1 MIERQKNQS
10 GLAGPPTN
18 AMFPTPRLCHNSSM
32 TDESTLLEKQL
43 QALVQRHLDRLV
55 LANTGMLNS
64 NEIEEKYAAL
74 AVVSDFA
81 IDTLCQQPDH
91 WQQLETA
98 GIAPLE
104 YSIEDDS
111 QWPQQLRRWRRL
123 QSTRVIWRD
132 LHELDNVEASLATI
146 SQMADV
152 ALSKSVKVISSL
164 FESRYG
170 QVKNSNGDAQSFVV
184 FGLGKLG
191 GGELNFSSD
200 VDLVYAYPQ
209 QGQSDCARD
218 GARSLDS
225 EAYFTR
231 IGQRLAQLLGDITS
245 DGFSHRV
252 DLRLRPYGNSGRL
265 ALSFAAMEHYFQ
277 TEGRDWERY
286 AWVKARPVAGDIA
299 AGERCLESLR
309 PFVYRRY
316 LDYTALDGLREMK
329 AMIAVE
335 VEKRELA
342 DHLKLG
348 PGGIR
353 EIEFLVQALQLI
365 HGGREP
371 ALRQRSLLKALQLLV
386 QAGHLPKATAEKL
399 EQAYLFLRRVENRVQ
414 MLRDEQTHSLPQDE
428 LMRYRIARGLNYANA
443 NELENALQGHR
454 DFVSEEFSRLL
465 ASKRHKAKT
474 TAYSDY
480 WRGLPEQSTEKQL
493 SDLGFNA
500 SEDLHQALLDFCKHS
515 TVQSFNEKTRS
526 RLDHVLP
533 LILEAAAK
541 SVAPEAAMTRSLS
554 LLHAIAKRT
563 SYLALLEEKP
573 AALQRLVDVVAR
585 SAWLSERLVAHPLLL
600 DELLDHRVAQAF
612 PNLIQLQVLA
622 KQALAAGDTELALT
636 ALNEMR
642 QSLSFRIAQATLFQ
656 QQNASESA
664 EQLAQ
669 LAEVILQAVLELAKA
684 EIESSHGVIEGAG
697 IAVVGYGSVGAKEL
711 GFASDLD
718 LVFLH
723 NADASAVSNGVRA
736 LDAPRYFARLAQ
748 KIISLMQTI
757 TPAGRLYEVDM
768 RLRPDGAKGLL
779 VSSVDSFEM
788 YQKTRAWTWE
798 HQALVRSRSLAGDT
812 GVRIRFEEIRI
823 QALLAHRDLGQ
834 INVDVSAM
842 RQRMRNELDRSMGI
856 GFDLK
861 QGLGG
866 LVDMEFFLQARVL
879 ALANTHDTVLGV
891 QRSPEI
897 LRVLET
903 IGDISNVD
911 VMFLYSHYENLIA
924 HSMICSLDQRPRI
937 INMSDELQMQ
947 CEHALNIYAN
957 KGLNF
962 KT

>member
-1 MIERQKNQS
+1 
-10 GLAGPPTN
+10 
-18 AMFPTPRLCHNSSM
+18 M
-32 TDESTLLEKQL
+32 TDFESTL

-55 LANTGMLNS
+55 AASHGKLDKS
-64 NEIEEKYAAL
+64 EIERKYASL

-81 IDTLCQQPDH
+81 IDTLCQQPEH
-91 WQQLETA
+91 WDELEA
-98 GIAPLE
+98 SEIPPLE
-104 YSIEDDS
+104 LSSDDDS
-111 QWPQQLRRWRRL
+111 QWPQQIRRWRRL

-132 LHELDNVEASLATI
+132 LHEFDNVEASLGTI
-146 SQMADV
+146 SQVADI
-152 ALSKSVKVISSL
+152 ALGESVRAISAL
-164 FESRYG
+164 FVSRYG
-170 QVKNSNGDAQSFVV
+170 EVKNANGEAQSFVV

-209 QGQSDCARD
+209 QGESD

-231 IGQRLAQLLGDITS
+231 LGQRLAQLLGDISS

-286 AWVKARPVAGDIA
+286 AWVKARPVAGDIS

-329 AMIAVE
+329 AMIAAE

-371 ALRQRSLLKALQLLV
+371 GLRQRSLLKAMQTLV
-386 QAGHLPKATAEKL
+386 QAGHLPETTAEKL
-399 EQAYLFLRRVENRVQ
+399 KEAYLFLRRVENRVQ
-414 MLRDEQTHSLPQDE
+414 MLRDEQTHSLPQDAFTC
-428 LMRYRIARGLNYANA
+428 YRIARGLNFSSAD
-443 NELENALQGHR
+443 ELENALQVHR
-454 DFVSEEFSRLL
+454 DVVSEEFSRLL
-465 ASKRHKAKT
+465 ASKRHKAKVS
-474 TAYSDY
+474 AYIDY
-480 WRGLPEQSTEKQL
+480 WRGLPDQSNSQQL
-493 SDLGFNA
+493 SDLGFNN
-500 SEDLHQALLDFCKHS
+500 SDDLHQALQDFCKHS

-541 SVAPEAAMTRSLS
+541 SVAPEAAMTRSLG

-573 AALQRLVDVVAR
+573 VALQRLVDVVAR
-585 SAWLSERLVAHPLLL
+585 SAWLSERLVEHPLLL
-600 DELLDHRVAQAF
+600 DELLDHRVAQAY
-612 PNLIQLQVLA
+612 PGKQQLQTLA
-622 KQALAAGDTELALT
+622 KQALAVGDTEQALT
-636 ALNEMR
+636 GLNEMR

-656 QQNASESA
+656 QQAASESA
-664 EQLAQ
+664 EQLAE
-669 LAEVILQAVLELAKA
+669 LAEVILQSVLELAKA
-684 EIESSHGVIEGAG
+684 EIRGPHGVVEDAG
-697 IAVVGYGSVGAKEL
+697 FAIIGYGSVGAKEL

-723 NADASAVSNGVRA
+723 NATPSMMSNGNRP
-736 LDAPRYFARLAQ
+736 LDALRYFARLAQ

-779 VSSVDSFEM
+779 VSSLDSFGE
-788 YQKTRAWTWE
+788 YQRERAWTWE
-798 HQALVRSRSLAGDT
+798 HQALVRSRSLAGDEE
-812 GVRIRFEEIRI
+812 VCARFEEIRM
-823 QALLAHRDLGQ
+823 QALQAHRDLAQ
-834 INVDVSAM
+834 INVDIVAM
-842 RQRMRNELDRSMGI
+842 RQRMRNELDRSSGI
-856 GFDLK
+856 RFDLK

-866 LVDMEFFLQARVL
+866 LVDMEFFLQSRVL
-879 ALANTHDTVLGV
+879 AMANTDAEVLNA
-891 QRSPEI
+891 QRSPDI
-897 LRVLET
+897 LAVLES
-903 IGDISNVD
+903 IGDVCNTDSQ
-911 VMFLYSHYENLIA
+911 MLRSHYENLIS
-924 HSMICSLDQRPRI
+924 HSMVCSLDQRPRI
-937 INMSDELQMQ
+937 IDMPDELKIQ
-947 CEHALNIYAN
+947 CEQTLNIYTA
-957 KGLNF
+957 KGLDF
-962 KT
+962 RS

>member
-1 MIERQKNQS
+1 
-10 GLAGPPTN
+10 
-18 AMFPTPRLCHNSSM
+18 M
-32 TDESTLLEKQL
+32 TDESTLLEKEL
-43 QALVQRHLDRLV
+43 QALVQRNLDRLV
-55 LANTGMLNS
+55 QANTGMLSS
-64 NEIEEKYAAL
+64 NEIAEKYAAL
-74 AVVSDFA
+74 AMVSDFA
-81 IDTLCQQPDH
+81 IDTLCQQPEH

-98 GIAPLE
+98 DIPSLE
-104 YSIEDDS
+104 YSIDDDG

-132 LHELDNVEASLATI
+132 IYELDNVEASLANI

-152 ALSKSVKVISSL
+152 ALSESVRVISKL

-209 QGQSDCARD
+209 QGESD

-286 AWVKARPVAGDIA
+286 AWVKARPVAGDII

-329 AMIAVE
+329 AMIAAE
-335 VEKRELA
+335 VEKRELS

-348 PGGIR
+348 QGGIR

-371 ALRQRSLLKALQLLV
+371 GLRQRSLLKAMQTLV
-386 QAGHLPKATAEKL
+386 QAGHLPEATAEKL
-399 EQAYLFLRRVENRVQ
+399 KQAYLFLRRVENRVQ
-414 MLRDEQTHSLPQDE
+414 MLRDEQTHSLPQDS
-428 LMRYRIARGLNYANA
+428 LMRYRIARGLNYADA
-443 NELENALQGHR
+443 RELENTLQAYR

-474 TAYSDY
+474 TAYNDY
-480 WRGLPEQSTEKQL
+480 WRGLPDQSTEKQL

-515 TVQSFNEKTRS
+515 SVQSFNEKARS

-585 SAWLSERLVAHPLLL
+585 SAWLSERLVEHPLLL

-612 PNLIQLQVLA
+612 PNKAQLRA
-622 KQALAAGDTELALT
+622 TANQALATGDTELALT
-636 ALNEMR
+636 TLNEMR

-656 QQNASESA
+656 QQAASKST
-664 EQLAQ
+664 EQLAE
-669 LAEVILQAVLELAKA
+669 LAEVILQAVLELANA
-684 EIESSHGVIEGAG
+684 EIQISHGVIEGAG
-697 IAVVGYGSVGAKEL
+697 FAIVGYGSVGAKEL

-723 NADASAVSNGVRA
+723 NADASAVSNGGRA
-736 LDAPRYFARLAQ
+736 LDAHRYFARLAQ
-748 KIISLMQTI
+748 KIISMMQTI

-779 VSSVDSFEM
+779 VSSLNSFGE
-788 YQKTRAWTWE
+788 YQKGRAWTWE
-798 HQALVRSRSLAGDT
+798 HQALVRCRSLAGDT
-812 GVRIRFEEIRI
+812 EVRAQFEEIRT
-823 QALLAHRDLGQ
+823 QALQAHRDLAK
-834 INVDVSAM
+834 INADVSSM

-856 GFDLK
+856 RFDLK
-861 QGLGG
+861 QGIGG

-879 ALANTHDTVLGV
+879 ALANTHQSVLAL

-911 VMFLYSHYENLIA
+911 AEVLHLHYENLIA

-937 INMSDELQMQ
+937 INMSDELQVQ
-947 CEHALNIYAN
+947 CEHALNIYADKN
-957 KGLNF
+957 LDF
-962 KT
+962 KS

>member
-1 MIERQKNQS
+1 
-10 GLAGPPTN
+10 
-18 AMFPTPRLCHNSSM
+18 M
-32 TDESTLLEKQL
+32 TDFESTALESQL
-43 QALVQRHLDRLV
+43 QALVQRHLDRL
-55 LANTGMLNS
+55 LQANTDALS
-64 NEIEEKYAAL
+64 RNEIEEKYASL

-81 IDTLCQQPDH
+81 IDTLCQQPEN

-98 GIAPLE
+98 EIPPLA
-104 YSIEDDS
+104 YSIDDDS

-132 LHELDNVEASLATI
+132 LYEHDNVETSLGTI
-146 SQMADV
+146 SEIADM
-152 ALSKSVKVISSL
+152 ALSESVRVISAL

-170 QVKNSNGDAQSFVV
+170 LIKNPDGERQSFVV

-209 QGQSDCARD
+209 QGESD

-231 IGQRLAQLLGDITS
+231 LGQRLAQLLGDITS

-286 AWVKARPVAGDIA
+286 AWVKARPVAGDIT

-329 AMIAVE
+329 AMIAAE

-371 ALRQRSLLKALQLLV
+371 VLRQRSLLKAMQMLV
-386 QAGHLPKATAEKL
+386 QAGHLPEATAEKL
-399 EQAYLFLRRVENRVQ
+399 KAAYLFLRRVENRVQ
-414 MLRDEQTHSLPQDE
+414 MLRDEQTHSLPQDA

-443 NELENALQGHR
+443 TELENALQVHR

-474 TAYSDY
+474 TAYGDY
-480 WRGLPEQSTEKQL
+480 WRGLPEQSTQQQL

-515 TVQSFNEKTRS
+515 TVQSFNEKARS

-573 AALQRLVDVVAR
+573 VALQRLVDVVAR
-585 SAWLSERLVAHPLLL
+585 SAWLSERLVEHPLLL

-612 PNLIQLQVLA
+612 PNHAQLQAMA
-622 KQALAAGDTELALT
+622 KQALAIGDTELALT

-656 QQNASESA
+656 QQAASKSA
-664 EQLAQ
+664 EQLAV
-669 LAEVILQAVLELAKA
+669 LAEVILQAVLALARA
-684 EIESSHGVIEGAG
+684 EIQAPHGVIEGAG
-697 IAVVGYGSVGAKEL
+697 FAIVGYGSVGAKEL

-718 LVFLH
+718 VVFLH
-723 NADASAVSNGVRA
+723 NAAASAVSNGNRA
-736 LDAPRYFARLAQ
+736 LDAQRYFARLAQ

-779 VSSVDSFEM
+779 VSSLESFEQ

-798 HQALVRSRSLAGDT
+798 HQALVRSRSLAGDME
-812 GVRIRFEEIRI
+812 VRVRFEEIRT
-823 QALLAHRDLGQ
+823 QALQAHRDLAK
-834 INVDVSAM
+834 INTDVSSM

-856 GFDLK
+856 RFDLK
-861 QGLGG
+861 QGIGG

-879 ALANTHDTVLGV
+879 ALANSNKAVLAV

-897 LRVLET
+897 LRVLES
-903 IGDISNVD
+903 IGDISSSD
-911 VMFLYSHYENLIA
+911 AKILHSHYENLIA
-924 HSMICSLDQRPRI
+924 HSMVCSLDQRPRVT
-937 INMSDELQMQ
+937 NMTDELQAQ
-947 CEHALNIYAN
+947 CEQVSNVYARM
-957 KGLNF
+957 GLDFN
-962 KT
+962 T

>member
-1 MIERQKNQS
+1 MNDFET
-10 GLAGPPTN
+10 A
-18 AMFPTPRLCHNSSM
+18 
-32 TDESTLLEKQL
+32 L

-55 LANTGMLNS
+55 AAGSGTS
-64 NEIEEKYAAL
+64 SKTDIEKKYASL

-81 IDTLCQQPDH
+81 IDTLCQQPEH
-91 WQQLETA
+91 WKQLD
-98 GIAPLE
+98 APEIPALE
-104 YSIEDDS
+104 LSSDDDS
-111 QWPQQLRRWRRL
+111 QWPQQLRRWRRM
-123 QSTRVIWRD
+123 QSSRVIWRD
-132 LHELDNVEASLATI
+132 LHEVDNVEDSLFTI
-146 SQMADV
+146 SEMADI
-152 ALSKSVKVISSL
+152 ALSESVRAISAL
-164 FESRYG
+164 FVTRYG
-170 QVKNSNGDAQSFVV
+170 QVKNNQGEAQSFVV

-209 QGQSDCARD
+209 QGESDGD
-218 GARSLDS
+218 RSLDS
-225 EAYFTR
+225 DTYFMR
-231 IGQRLAQLLGDITS
+231 LGQRLAQLLGDISS

-265 ALSFAAMEHYFQ
+265 ALSFSAMEHYFQ

-286 AWVKARPVAGDIA
+286 AWVKARPVAGDIE
-299 AGERCLESLR
+299 AGERCLELLR

-329 AMIAVE
+329 AMIAAE

-371 ALRQRSLLKALQLLV
+371 ALRQRSLLKAMQALV
-386 QAGHLPKATAEKL
+386 LAGHLPEATAGKL
-399 EQAYLFLRRVENRVQ
+399 KDAYLFLRRVENRVQ
-414 MLRDEQTHSLPQDE
+414 MLRDEQTHSLPQDAFT
-428 LMRYRIARGLNYANA
+428 RYRIARGLNYANVD
-443 NELENALQGHR
+443 ELEADLQAHR

-474 TAYSDY
+474 SAYSDY
-480 WRGLPEQSTEKQL
+480 WRGLPGQSTASQL
-493 SDLGFNA
+493 SDLGFNN

-515 TVQSFNEKTRS
+515 TVQSFNEKTRA

-541 SVAPEAAMTRSLS
+541 SVAPEAAMTRSLG

-573 AALQRLVDVVAR
+573 VALQRLVDVVAR
-585 SAWLSERLVAHPLLL
+585 SAWLSERLVEHPLLL

-612 PNLIQLQVLA
+612 PDHRQLQTLA
-622 KQALAAGDTELALT
+622 KHALSIDDTEQALL

-656 QQNASESA
+656 QQAASESA
-664 EQLAQ
+664 EQLAE
-669 LAEVILQAVLELAKA
+669 LAQVILQSVLELAKS
-684 EIESSHGVIEGAG
+684 EIQFAHGVIEGAG
-697 IAVVGYGSVGAKEL
+697 FAIIGYGSVGAKEL

-723 NADASAVSNGVRA
+723 NAPTSAVSNGNRP
-736 LDAPRYFARLAQ
+736 LDAQRYFARLAQ

-779 VSSVDSFEM
+779 VSSLDSFGE
-788 YQKTRAWTWE
+788 YQRERAWTWE
-798 HQALVRSRSLAGDT
+798 HQALVRSRSLAGDQQVCDDFEKIR
-812 GVRIRFEEIRI
+812 VRSL
-823 QALLAHRDLGQ
+823 QAHRDLVQ
-834 INVDVSAM
+834 INADVVAM
-842 RQRMRNELDRSMGI
+842 RQRMRNELDRSTGI
-856 GFDLK
+856 RFDLK

-879 ALANTHDTVLGV
+879 AMANTRGDVLNA

-897 LRVLET
+897 LKVLES
-903 IGDISNVD
+903 IGDIEKTD
-911 VMFLYSHYENLIA
+911 GELLRSHYETLIA

-937 INMSDELQMQ
+937 IDMPEDLQAH
-947 CEHALNIYAN
+947 CAETLSIYAA
-957 KGLNF
+957 KGLDF
-962 KT
+962 KS

>member
-1 MIERQKNQS
+1 
-10 GLAGPPTN
+10 
-18 AMFPTPRLCHNSSM
+18 M
-32 TDESTLLEKQL
+32 TDESPLLENEL
-43 QALVQRHLDRLV
+43 QALVQRHMQRL
-55 LANTGMLNS
+55 LQANTGTLS
-64 NEIEEKYAAL
+64 RQEIEKKYSTLAL
-74 AVVSDFA
+74 VSDFA
-81 IDTLCQQPDH
+81 IDTLCQQPDKWH
-91 WQQLETA
+91 ELEQSD
-98 GIAPLE
+98 IPPLNF
-104 YSIEDDS
+104 SVEDDN

-123 QSTRVIWRD
+123 QSTRVVWRD
-132 LHELDNVEASLATI
+132 LHEHDNVEASLGTI
-146 SQMADV
+146 SDIADL
-152 ALSKSVKVISSL
+152 ALSESVRAISAL
-164 FESRYG
+164 FTTRYG
-170 QVKNSNGDAQSFVV
+170 AVRNAGGESQSFVV

-209 QGQSDCARD
+209 QGESD

-231 IGQRLAQLLGDITS
+231 LGQRLAQLLGDITG

-265 ALSFAAMEHYFQ
+265 VLSFSAMEHYFQ

-286 AWVKARPVAGDIA
+286 AWVKARPVAGDIE

-329 AMIAVE
+329 AMIAAE

-371 ALRQRSLLKALQLLV
+371 ALRQRSLLRAMQKLV
-386 QAGHLPKATAEKL
+386 QAGHLAEATANKL
-399 EQAYLFLRRVENRVQ
+399 KEAYLFLRRVENRVQ
-414 MLRDEQTHSLPQDE
+414 MLRDEQTHSLPQDA

-443 NELENALQGHR
+443 AELENALQMHR
-454 DFVSEEFSRLL
+454 DFVSEEFSNLL
-465 ASKRHKAKT
+465 ASKRHKAKVS
-474 TAYSDY
+474 AYGDY
-480 WRGLPEQSTEKQL
+480 WRGLPDQSNARQL
-493 SDLGFNA
+493 SDLGFNN

-515 TVQSFNEKTRS
+515 TVQSFNEKVRA

-585 SAWLSERLVAHPLLL
+585 SAWLSERLVEHPLLL

-612 PNLIQLQVLA
+612 PDHRQLKLTA
-622 KQALAAGDTELALT
+622 SQALAIGDTEQALQ

-656 QQNASESA
+656 QQAASESA
-664 EQLAQ
+664 EQLAL

-684 EIESSHGVIEGAG
+684 EIQSAHGAIKDAG
-697 IAVVGYGSVGAKEL
+697 LAIIGYGSVGAKEL

-723 NADASAVSNGVRA
+723 NASASAVSDGARS
-736 LDAPRYFARLAQ
+736 LDASRYFARLAQ

-779 VSSVDSFEM
+779 VSSLDSFEE
-788 YQKTRAWTWE
+788 YQRERAWTWE
-798 HQALVRSRSLAGDT
+798 HQALVRSRSLAGDDA
-812 GVRIRFEEIRI
+812 VRARFEQVRT
-823 QALLAHRDLGQ
+823 QALQAHRDLIL
-834 INVDVSAM
+834 INTDVSAM
-842 RQRMRNELDRSMGI
+842 RLRMRNELDRSTSI
-856 GFDLK
+856 RFDLK

-866 LVDMEFFLQARVL
+866 LVDMEFFLQARVM
-879 ALANTHDTVLGV
+879 ALANTNQAVLKV

-897 LRVLET
+897 LAVLKSIRDINET
-903 IGDISNVD
+903 D
-911 VMFLYSHYENLIA
+911 VNELHAHYENLIA

-937 INMSDELQMQ
+937 AELSDQFKEK
-947 CEHALNIYAN
+947 CERVLKIYAE
-957 KGLNF
+957 KGLDFNA
-962 KT
+962 

>member
-1 MIERQKNQS
+1 M
-10 GLAGPPTN
+10 TN
-18 AMFPTPRLCHNSSM
+18 I
-32 TDESTLLEKQL
+32 ESTELEAQL

-55 LANTGMLNS
+55 QANTGTLGK
-64 NEIEEKYAAL
+64 NEIEKKFATL
-74 AVVSDFA
+74 AIVSDFA
-81 IDTLCQQPDH
+81 IDTLCQQPEH
-91 WQQLETA
+91 WCELEQSTIPSLEFA
-98 GIAPLE
+98 GD
-104 YSIEDDS
+104 DDS

-132 LHELDNVEASLATI
+132 LHEFDDVETSLGTI
-146 SQMADV
+146 SEVADI
-152 ALSKSVKVISSL
+152 ALGESVRAISAL
-164 FESRYG
+164 FVTRYG
-170 QVKNSNGDAQSFVV
+170 EVKNTSGEAQAFVV

-209 QGQSDCARD
+209 QGESD

-231 IGQRLAQLLGDITS
+231 LGQRLAQLMGDITS

-265 ALSFAAMEHYFQ
+265 ALSFSAMEHYFQ

-286 AWVKARPVAGDIA
+286 AWVKARPVAGDIE

-329 AMIAVE
+329 AMIAAE

-371 ALRQRSLLKALQLLV
+371 GLRQRSLLKAMQTLV
-386 QAGHLPKATAEKL
+386 QAGHLAESTAGKL
-399 EQAYLFLRRVENRVQ
+399 KDAYLFLRRVENRVQ
-414 MLRDEQTHSLPQDE
+414 MLRDEQTHSLPQDAFT
-428 LMRYRIARGLNYANA
+428 RYRIARGLNYANA
-443 NELENALQGHR
+443 AELENALQGHR
-454 DFVSEEFSRLL
+454 DFVSEEFSNLL
-465 ASKRHKAKT
+465 ASKRHKAKVS
-474 TAYSDY
+474 AYIDY
-480 WRGLPEQSTEKQL
+480 WRGLPDQSSATQL
-493 SDLGFNA
+493 SGLGFNN

-515 TVQSFNEKTRS
+515 TVQTFNEKARA

-585 SAWLSERLVAHPLLL
+585 SAWLSERLVEHPLLL

-612 PNLIQLQVLA
+612 PDHVQLQALA
-622 KQALAAGDTELALT
+622 KQALSVGDTEQALHG
-636 ALNEMR
+636 LNEMR

-656 QQNASESA
+656 QQAASESA
-664 EQLAQ
+664 GQLAM

-684 EIESSHGVIEGAG
+684 EIRMPHGVIEGAG
-697 IAVVGYGSVGAKEL
+697 FAIIGYGSVGAKEL

-723 NADASAVSNGVRA
+723 NASANAASNGSRTLDAS
-736 LDAPRYFARLAQ
+736 RYFARLAQ

-779 VSSVDSFEM
+779 VSSLDSFEE
-788 YQKTRAWTWE
+788 YQRERAWTWE
-798 HQALVRSRSLAGDT
+798 HQALVRSRSLAGDRQ
-812 GVRIRFEEIRI
+812 VCARFGEIRAN
-823 QALLAHRDLGQ
+823 ALQAHRDPVQLNQ
-834 INVDVSAM
+834 DVSAM
-842 RQRMRNELDRSMGI
+842 RLRMRNELDRSAGI
-856 GFDLK
+856 RFDLK

-866 LVDMEFFLQARVL
+866 LVDMEFFLQSRVM
-879 ALANTHDTVLGV
+879 ALANANHEMLGV
-891 QRSPEI
+891 QGSPEI
-897 LRVLET
+897 LGVLAA
-903 IGDISNVD
+903 IGDVGKADAEI
-911 VMFLYSHYENLIA
+911 LHSHYENLIS
-924 HSMICSLDQRPRI
+924 HSMVCSLDQRPRI
-937 INMSDELQMQ
+937 VNMSDELQEQ
-947 CEHALNIYAN
+947 CHLALEIYAG
-957 KGLNF
+957 KGLGF
-962 KT
+962 KS

>member
-1 MIERQKNQS
+1 MI
-10 GLAGPPTN
+10 
-18 AMFPTPRLCHNSSM
+18 
-32 TDESTLLEKQL
+32 DESTLLETEL

-55 LANTGMLNS
+55 QANTSALS
-64 NEIEEKYAAL
+64 KYEIEEKYASL
-74 AVVSDFA
+74 AIVSDFA
-81 IDTLCQQPDH
+81 IDTMCQQPGYWH
-91 WQQLETA
+91 QLEA
-98 GIAPLE
+98 SEIPALE
-104 YSIEDDS
+104 YSIDDDS

-123 QSTRVIWRD
+123 QSARVVWRD
-132 LHELDNVEASLATI
+132 IHELDNVEASLAGI
-146 SQMADV
+146 SQMADI
-152 ALSKSVKVISSL
+152 ALSESVRVISAL
-164 FESRYG
+164 FQSRYG
-170 QVKNSNGDAQSFVV
+170 LVKNSSGDTQSFVV

-209 QGQSDCARD
+209 QGESE

-231 IGQRLAQLLGDITS
+231 LGQRLAQLLGDITS

-299 AGERCLESLR
+299 VGERCLESLR

-329 AMIAVE
+329 ALIAVE

-371 ALRQRSLLKALQLLV
+371 SLRQRSLLKAMQMLV
-386 QAGHLPKATAEKL
+386 KAGHLPEVTAEKL
-399 EQAYLFLRRVENRVQ
+399 KEAYLFLRRVENRVQ
-414 MLRDEQTHSLPQDE
+414 MLRDEQTHSLPQDA
-428 LMRYRIARGLNYANA
+428 LTRYRIARGLNFANVS
-443 NELENALQGHR
+443 ELENALQTHR

-465 ASKRHKAKT
+465 ASRRHKAKT
-474 TAYSDY
+474 SAYNDY
-480 WRGLPEQSTEKQL
+480 WRGLPDQSTPQQL
-493 SDLGFNA
+493 SDLGFNS

-515 TVQSFNEKTRS
+515 TVQIFNEKARS

-533 LILEAAAK
+533 LILEAASK

-573 AALQRLVDVVAR
+573 AALQRLIDVVAR
-585 SAWLSERLVAHPLLL
+585 SAWLSERLVEHPLLL

-612 PNLIQLQVLA
+612 PRQAQL
-622 KQALAAGDTELALT
+622 QALAGQALISGDTELALN

-656 QQNASESA
+656 QQVASESA
-664 EQLAQ
+664 EQLAA

-684 EIESSHGVIEGAG
+684 EIQAAHGAIDGAG
-697 IAVVGYGSVGAKEL
+697 FAVVGYGSVGAKEL

-723 NADASAVSNGVRA
+723 NAAASAISNGSRA
-736 LDAPRYFARLAQ
+736 LDAVRYFGRLAQ

-779 VSSVDSFEM
+779 VSSLDSFDE

-798 HQALVRSRSLAGDT
+798 HQALVRSRSLAGDAD
-812 GVRIRFEEIRI
+812 VRARFEEIRV
-823 QALLAHRDLGQ
+823 QALQAHRDVAK
-834 INVDVSAM
+834 INTDVSAM
-842 RQRMRNELDRSMGI
+842 RHRMRSELDRSVGI
-856 GFDLK
+856 RFDLK

-879 ALANTHDTVLGV
+879 TLANADAEVLAA

-903 IGDISNVD
+903 IGDITKAD
-911 VMFLYSHYENLIA
+911 AEILQSHYENLIA
-924 HSMICSLDQRPRI
+924 HSMVCSLDQRPRI
-937 INMSDELQMQ
+937 TNMSDLLQAQ
-947 CEHALNIYAN
+947 CEQALSIYVS
-957 KGLNF
+957 KGLLF
-962 KT
+962 KA

>member
-1 MIERQKNQS
+1 
-10 GLAGPPTN
+10 
-18 AMFPTPRLCHNSSM
+18 M
-32 TDESTLLEKQL
+32 TDFESQL
-43 QALVQRHLDRLV
+43 QALVQRHLDRL
-55 LANTGMLNS
+55 AEAGTGIADKA
-64 NEIEEKYAAL
+64 EIEKKYFPLAL
-74 AVVSDFA
+74 ASDFA
-81 IDTLCQQPDH
+81 IDTLCQQPAEWHVLD
-91 WQQLETA
+91 QSS
-98 GIAPLE
+98 IAPLQFSVGDE
-104 YSIEDDS
+104 SA
-111 QWPQQLRRWRRL
+111 WPGELRRWRRM
-123 QSTRVIWRD
+123 QSARIIWRD
-132 LHELDNVEASLATI
+132 LHEHDDVEASLGAI
-146 SQMADV
+146 SEMADI
-152 ALSKSVKVISSL
+152 ALGESVRVLSEL
-164 FESRYG
+164 FSARYG
-170 QVKNSNGDAQSFVV
+170 QVKNASGEVQSFVV

-209 QGQSDCARD
+209 QGESD
-218 GARSLDS
+218 GARSLDG

-231 IGQRLAQLLGDITS
+231 MGQRLAQLLGDITS

-329 AMIAVE
+329 AMIAAE

-371 ALRQRSLLKALQLLV
+371 VLRQRSLLKAMQALV
-386 QAGHLPKATAEKL
+386 EAGHLPEATAIKL
-399 EQAYLFLRRVENRVQ
+399 KDAYLFLRRVENRVQ
-414 MLRDEQTHSLPQDE
+414 MLRDEQTHSLPQDAFT
-428 LMRYRIARGLNYANA
+428 RYRIARGLNYASA
-443 NELENALQGHR
+443 AELEAALQRHR
-454 DFVSEEFSRLL
+454 DIVSEEFSRLL
-465 ASKRHKAKT
+465 ASKRHKAKVS
-474 TAYSDY
+474 AYIDY
-480 WRGLPEQSTEKQL
+480 WRGLPDTSNARQL
-493 SDLGFNA
+493 SELGFNN
-500 SEDLHQALLDFCKHS
+500 SEDLHLALQDFCRHS

-541 SVAPEAAMTRSLS
+541 SVAPESAMTRSLS

-585 SAWLSERLVAHPLLL
+585 SAWLSERLVEHPLLL
-600 DELLDHRVAQAF
+600 DELLDHRVAQSF
-612 PNLIQLQVLA
+612 PDRQQLQALV
-622 KQALAAGDTELALT
+622 KQALASGDTEQALHG
-636 ALNEMR
+636 LNEMR

-656 QQNASESA
+656 QQAASESA
-664 EQLAQ
+664 EQLAV
-669 LAEVILQAVLELAKA
+669 LAELILQAVLALAQT
-684 EIESSHGVIEGAG
+684 EICQAHGLIDNAG
-697 IAVVGYGSVGAKEL
+697 FAIIGYGSVGAKEL

-723 NADASAVSNGVRA
+723 NASVSATSNGSRP

-779 VSSVDSFEM
+779 VSSLDSFEE
-788 YQKTRAWTWE
+788 YQRERAWTWE
-798 HQALVRSRSLAGDT
+798 HQALVRSRSLAGDID
-812 GVRIRFEEIRI
+812 VCSRFESIRA
-823 QALLAHRDLGQ
+823 QALQAHRDLAQ
-834 INVDVSAM
+834 INSDVGAM
-842 RQRMRNELDRSMGI
+842 RQRMRNELDRSTGI
-856 GFDLK
+856 RFDLK
-861 QGLGG
+861 QGFGG

-879 ALANTHDTVLGV
+879 ALANTDSSMLDA

-897 LRVLET
+897 LRVLEAV
-903 IGDISNVD
+903 GDIGKTEAEI
-911 VMFLYSHYENLIA
+911 LHSHYENLIA
-924 HSMICSLDQRPRI
+924 DSMICSLDQRPRI
-937 INMSDELQMQ
+937 VNMSDELQAQ
-947 CEHALNIYAN
+947 CHRTLAIYAG
-957 KGLNF
+957 KGLDF
-962 KT
+962 KS

>member
-1 MIERQKNQS
+1 M
-10 GLAGPPTN
+10 
-18 AMFPTPRLCHNSSM
+18 
-32 TDESTLLEKQL
+32 

-55 LANTGMLNS
+55 EANPGVQKSDVEKKYSRLAM
-64 NEIEEKYAAL
+64 
-74 AVVSDFA
+74 VSDFA
-81 IDTLCQQPDH
+81 VDVLCQQPAQWDA
-91 WQQLETA
+91 LEA
-98 GIAPLE
+98 SDISPLAL
-104 YSIEDDS
+104 SPDDDS
-111 QWPQQLRRWRRL
+111 QWPPQIRRWRRL
-123 QSTRVIWRD
+123 QSARVIWRD
-132 LHELDNVEASLATI
+132 IHEVDNVEDSLFTI
-146 SQMADV
+146 SEMANV
-152 ALSKSVKVISSL
+152 ALDASVQAISTQ
-164 FESRYG
+164 FVSRYG
-170 QVKNSNGDAQSFVV
+170 EVKNALGETQSFVV

-209 QGQSDCARD
+209 QGESD
-218 GARSLDS
+218 GSRSLDS

-231 IGQRLAQLLGDITS
+231 LGQRLAQLLGDITS
-245 DGFSHRV
+245 DGFSYRV

-299 AGERCLESLR
+299 AGEHCLESLR

-329 AMIAVE
+329 AMIAAE

-371 ALRQRSLLKALQLLV
+371 GLRQRSLLKAMQAMVL
-386 QAGHLPKATAEKL
+386 AGHLAEATAEKL
-399 EQAYLFLRRVENRVQ
+399 KAAYLFLRRVENRVQ
-414 MLRDEQTHSLPQDE
+414 MLRDEQTHSLPQDGFT
-428 LMRYRIARGLNYANA
+428 RYRIARGLDY
-443 NELENALQGHR
+443 ENAEALEKALQFHR
-454 DFVSEEFSRLL
+454 DIVSEEFSRLL
-465 ASKRHKAKT
+465 ESKRHKAKVS
-474 TAYSDY
+474 AYIDY
-480 WRGLPEQSTEKQL
+480 WRGLPDQSSAQQL
-493 SDLGFNA
+493 SELGFNN
-500 SEDLHQALLDFCKHS
+500 SDDLHQALQNFCKHS
-515 TVQSFNEKTRS
+515 TVQSFNEKIRS

-541 SVAPEAAMTRSLS
+541 SVAPEAAMTRSLG

-573 AALQRLVDVVAR
+573 VALQRLVDVVAR
-585 SAWLSERLVAHPLLL
+585 SAWLSERLVEHPLLL

-612 PNLIQLQVLA
+612 PDRLQLDGLA
-622 KQALAAGDTELALT
+622 RQALAIGDTEQALT

-656 QQNASESA
+656 QQAASESA
-664 EQLAQ
+664 VQLAE
-669 LAEVILQAVLELAKA
+669 LAEVILQSVFELAKA
-684 EIESSHGVIEGAG
+684 EIQSQHGMIEDAG
-697 IAVVGYGSVGAKEL
+697 FALVGYGSVGAKEL

-723 NADASAVSNGVRA
+723 NATASMMSNGNRP
-736 LDAPRYFARLAQ
+736 LDAQRYFARLAQ
-748 KIISLMQTI
+748 KIIGLMQTI

-779 VSSVDSFEM
+779 VSSLDSFEE
-788 YQKTRAWTWE
+788 YQRERAWTWE
-798 HQALVRSRSLAGDT
+798 HQALVRSRSLAGNVELRD
-812 GVRIRFEEIRI
+812 RFEKIRVA
-823 QALLAHRDLGQ
+823 ALKAHRDLLQ
-834 INVDVSAM
+834 INNDILAM
-842 RQRMRNELDRSMGI
+842 RQRMRLELDRSVGI
-856 GFDLK
+856 RFDLK

-879 ALANTHDTVLGV
+879 AMANTNQNVLSA
-891 QRSPEI
+891 QRSPDI
-897 LRVLET
+897 IVVLKT
-903 IGDISNVD
+903 IGDINEAD
-911 VMFLYSHYENLIA
+911 AIDLAEHYENLIA
-924 HSMICSLDQRPRI
+924 HSMVCSLDQRPRI
-937 INMSDELQMQ
+937 IDITDEMQ
-947 CEHALNIYAN
+947 SQCMKTLDIYAA

-962 KT
+962 RA

>member
-1 MIERQKNQS
+1 MSE
-10 GLAGPPTN
+10 
-18 AMFPTPRLCHNSSM
+18 F
-32 TDESTLLEKQL
+32 ESTLK
-43 QALVQRHLDRLV
+43 ALVQRHLDRLV
-55 LANTGMLNS
+55 DANVGSLQKND
-64 NEIEEKYAAL
+64 IEKKYSKL

-81 IDTLCQQPDH
+81 IDVLCQQPGGWDE
-91 WQQLETA
+91 LEA
-98 GIAPLE
+98 ADIPPMALSP
-104 YSIEDDS
+104 EDDS
-111 QWPQQLRRWRRL
+111 QWPQHIRRWRRL
-123 QSTRVIWRD
+123 QSARVIWRD
-132 LHELDNVEASLATI
+132 LLEVDTVEASLFTI
-146 SQMADV
+146 SEMADI
-152 ALSKSVKVISSL
+152 ALSESVRAISAL
-164 FESRYG
+164 FVSRYG
-170 QVKNSNGDAQSFVV
+170 EVKNAIGEAQNFVV

-209 QGQSDCARD
+209 QGESD

-231 IGQRLAQLLGDITS
+231 MGQRLAQLLGDITS

-299 AGERCLESLR
+299 AGESCLESLR

-329 AMIAVE
+329 AMIAAE

-371 ALRQRSLLKALQLLV
+371 ALRQRSLLKAMQAMV
-386 QAGHLPKATAEKL
+386 QAGHLPEATAGKL
-399 EQAYLFLRRVENRVQ
+399 KAAYLFLRRVENRVQ
-414 MLRDEQTHSLPQDE
+414 MLRDEQTHSLPQDAFT
-428 LMRYRIARGLNYANA
+428 RYRIARGLDY
-443 NELENALQGHR
+443 ENAEALEKALQFHR
-454 DFVSEEFSRLL
+454 DIVSEEFSRLL
-465 ASKRHKAKT
+465 ESKRHKAKVS
-474 TAYSDY
+474 AYIDY
-480 WRGLPEQSTEKQL
+480 WRGLPDQSSAQQL
-493 SDLGFNA
+493 SELGFNN
-500 SEDLHQALLDFCKHS
+500 SDDLHQALQNFCKHS
-515 TVQSFNEKTRS
+515 TVQSFNEKIRS

-541 SVAPEAAMTRSLS
+541 SVAPEAAMTRSLG

-573 AALQRLVDVVAR
+573 VALQRLVDVVAR
-585 SAWLSERLVAHPLLL
+585 SAWLSERLVEHPLLL
-600 DELLDHRVAQAF
+600 DELLDHRVAQSF
-612 PNLIQLQVLA
+612 PDRQRLELLA
-622 KQALAAGDTELALT
+622 KQALASGDTELALT

-656 QQNASESA
+656 QQVASESA
-664 EQLAQ
+664 GQLAE
-669 LAEVILQAVLELAKA
+669 LAEVILHSVLELAKA
-684 EIESSHGVIEGAG
+684 EICTQHGDIENAG
-697 IAVVGYGSVGAKEL
+697 FAIIGYGSVGAKEL

-723 NADASAVSNGVRA
+723 NATTSMMSNGNRP
-736 LDAPRYFARLAQ
+736 LDSQRYFARLAQ

-757 TPAGRLYEVDM
+757 TTAGRLYEVDM

-779 VSSVDSFEM
+779 VSSLDSFEE
-788 YQKTRAWTWE
+788 YQRDRAWTWE
-798 HQALVRSRSLAGDT
+798 HQALVRSRSLAGD
-812 GVRIRFEEIRI
+812 GEVRHRFEKIRAASV
-823 QALLAHRDLGQ
+823 QAHRDPVQ
-834 INVDVSAM
+834 INDDVTAM
-842 RQRMRNELDRSMGI
+842 RLRMRNELDRSAGI
-856 GFDLK
+856 RFDLK

-866 LVDMEFFLQARVL
+866 LVDMEFFLQSRVM
-879 ALANTHDTVLGV
+879 ALANTHRAVLEV

-897 LRVLET
+897 IAALNA
-903 IGDISNVD
+903 IGDLCEVEANA
-911 VMFLYSHYENLIA
+911 LHAHYENLIA

-937 INMSDELQMQ
+937 IDMNDELQSQ
-947 CEHALNIYAN
+947 CRQTLDIYAA
-957 KGLNF
+957 KGMNF
-962 KT
+962 LA

>member
-1 MIERQKNQS
+1 
-10 GLAGPPTN
+10 
-18 AMFPTPRLCHNSSM
+18 M
-32 TDESTLLEKQL
+32 TEFESTL
-43 QALVQRHLDRLV
+43 QALVRRHLERLAEACTDAKGAV
-55 LANTGMLNS
+55 D
-64 NEIEEKYAAL
+64 IERKFHTL
-74 AVVSDFA
+74 AVASDFA
-81 IDTLCQQPDH
+81 IDTLCQQPEH
-91 WQQLETA
+91 WNALEA
-98 GIAPLE
+98 ADVPCLE
-104 YSIEDDS
+104 LFADDDT
-111 QWPQQLRRWRRL
+111 QWPKQLRRWRRM
-123 QSTRVIWRD
+123 QSARVIWRD
-132 LHELDNVEASLATI
+132 IHELDDVEASLATI
-146 SQMADV
+146 SEMADI
-152 ALSKSVKVISSL
+152 ALRESVRAISDL
-164 FESRYG
+164 FVSRYG
-170 QVKNSNGDAQSFVV
+170 EVKNADGEVQTFVV

-200 VDLVYAYPQ
+200 VDLVYGYPE
-209 QGQSDCARD
+209 QGESS
-218 GARSLDS
+218 GTRSLDS

-231 IGQRLAQLLGDITS
+231 MGQRLAQLMGDITS

-329 AMIAVE
+329 AMIAAE

-371 ALRQRSLLKALQLLV
+371 GLRQRSLLKAMQAMV
-386 QAGHLPKATAEKL
+386 QAGHLPEATAGKL
-399 EQAYLFLRRVENRVQ
+399 REAYLFLRRVENRVQ
-414 MLRDEQTHSLPQDE
+414 MLRDEQTHSLPLDDFT
-428 LMRYRIARGLNYANA
+428 RYRIARGLNFANA
-443 NELENALQGHR
+443 GELENALQVHR
-454 DFVSEEFSRLL
+454 DIVSEEFSRLL
-465 ASKRHKAKT
+465 ASKRHKAKVS
-474 TAYSDY
+474 AYIDY
-480 WRGLPEQSTEKQL
+480 WRGLPEHSSASQL
-493 SDLGFNA
+493 SDLGFNN
-500 SEDLHQALLDFCKHS
+500 SDDLHQALQDFCKHS

-541 SVAPEAAMTRSLS
+541 SVAPESAMTRSLA

-585 SAWLSERLVAHPLLL
+585 SAWLSERLVEHPLLL

-612 PNLIQLQVLA
+612 PDRKQLQLLA
-622 KQALAAGDTELALT
+622 RHALSVGDTEQALLG
-636 ALNEMR
+636 LNEIR

-656 QQNASESA
+656 QQAASESA
-664 EQLAQ
+664 EQLAE

-684 EIESSHGVIEGAG
+684 EIRAQHGDIDQAG
-697 IAVVGYGSVGAKEL
+697 FAIIGYGSVGAQEL

-723 NADASAVSNGVRA
+723 NATTSMLSNGGRP

-779 VSSVDSFEM
+779 VSSLDSFEE
-788 YQKTRAWTWE
+788 YQRERAWTWE
-798 HQALVRSRSLAGDT
+798 HQALVRSRSLAGDDE
-812 GVRIRFEEIRI
+812 VRARFEEVRAKSL
-823 QALLAHRDLGQ
+823 QAHRDADR
-834 INVDVSAM
+834 INSDITSM
-842 RQRMRNELDRSMGI
+842 RRRMRNELDRSAGAR
-856 GFDLK
+856 FDIK

-866 LVDMEFFLQARVL
+866 LVDMEFFLQSRVL
-879 ALANTHDTVLGV
+879 ALATLHAEVLYA
-891 QRSPEI
+891 QRSPDI
-897 LRVLET
+897 LAVLES
-903 IGDISNVD
+903 IGDVSPAD
-911 VMFLYSHYENLIA
+911 LLLLRSHYENLMTQ
-924 HSMICSLDQRPRI
+924 SMICSLDQRPRI
-937 INMSDELQMQ
+937 ITMSDDLQIQ
-947 CEHALNIYAN
+947 CERTLTIYTA
-957 KGLNF
+957 KGLDF
-962 KT
+962 KS

>member
-1 MIERQKNQS
+1 MSE
-10 GLAGPPTN
+10 
-18 AMFPTPRLCHNSSM
+18 F
-32 TDESTLLEKQL
+32 ESTL

-55 LANTGMLNS
+55 DTNIGSLQKSDIEKKYFKLAL
-64 NEIEEKYAAL
+64 
-74 AVVSDFA
+74 VSDFA
-81 IDTLCQQPDH
+81 IDVLCQQPEH
-91 WQQLETA
+91 WDELEFSEIPTLEL
-98 GIAPLE
+98 APD
-104 YSIEDDS
+104 DDS
-111 QWPQQLRRWRRL
+111 QWSQQIRRWRRL
-123 QSTRVIWRD
+123 QSARVIWRD
-132 LHELDNVEASLATI
+132 IHELDKVEDSLFTI
-146 SQMADV
+146 SGIADV
-152 ALSKSVKVISSL
+152 ALNESVRAISTL
-164 FESRYG
+164 FSSRYG
-170 QVKNSNGDAQSFVV
+170 VVKNALGEAQSFVV

-209 QGQSDCARD
+209 QGESD

-231 IGQRLAQLLGDITS
+231 LGQRLAQLLGDITS

-286 AWVKARPVAGDIA
+286 AWVKARPVAGDIV

-329 AMIAVE
+329 AMIAAE
-335 VEKRELA
+335 VERRELA

-371 ALRQRSLLKALQLLV
+371 GLRQRSLLKAMQAMV
-386 QAGHLPKATAEKL
+386 DAGHLSVSTAEKL
-399 EQAYLFLRRVENRVQ
+399 KAAYLFLRRVENRVQ

-428 LMRYRIARGLNYANA
+428 FTRYRIARGLDYQNA
-443 NELENALQGHR
+443 EELEHALQFHR
-454 DFVSEEFSRLL
+454 DIVTEEFSRLL
-465 ASKRHKAKT
+465 ESKRHKAKVS
-474 TAYSDY
+474 AYIDY
-480 WRGLPEQSTEKQL
+480 WRGLPDQSSSQQL
-493 SDLGFNA
+493 SELGFNN
-500 SEDLHQALLDFCKHS
+500 SDDLHQALQDFCRHS

-541 SVAPEAAMTRSLS
+541 SIAPEAAMTRSLG

-573 AALQRLVDVVAR
+573 VALQRLVDVVAR
-585 SAWLSERLVAHPLLL
+585 SAWLSERLVEHPLLL

-612 PNLIQLQVLA
+612 PDRQPLELLA
-622 KQALAAGDTELALT
+622 KQALASGDTELALT

-656 QQNASESA
+656 QQVASESA
-664 EQLAQ
+664 GQLAE
-669 LAEVILQAVLELAKA
+669 LAEVILQSVLELAKA
-684 EIESSHGVIEGAG
+684 EIHTQHGDIENAG
-697 IAVVGYGSVGAKEL
+697 FAIIGYGSVGAKEL

-723 NADASAVSNGVRA
+723 NAAASMMSNGNRP
-736 LDAPRYFARLAQ
+736 LDSQRYFARLAQ
-748 KIISLMQTI
+748 KMISLMQTI

-779 VSSVDSFEM
+779 VSSLDSFEE
-788 YQKTRAWTWE
+788 YQRERAWTWE
-798 HQALVRSRSLAGDT
+798 HQALVRSRSLAGDSR
-812 GVRIRFEEIRI
+812 VRDRFELIRATSL
-823 QALLAHRDLGQ
+823 QAHRDPAK
-834 INVDVSAM
+834 INGDVIAM
-842 RQRMRNELDRSMGI
+842 RLRMRNELDRSAGI
-856 GFDLK
+856 RFDIK

-866 LVDMEFFLQARVL
+866 LVDMEFFLQSRVL
-879 ALANTHDTVLGV
+879 TLASIHQAVLGV

-897 LRVLET
+897 IGVLEA
-903 IGDISNVD
+903 IGDIQQAEANV
-911 VMFLYSHYENLIA
+911 LRAHYEKLIA

-937 INMSDELQMQ
+937 IDMTDELQAQ
-947 CEHALNIYAN
+947 CRQTLDIYTA
-957 KGLNF
+957 KGMEY

>member
-1 MIERQKNQS
+1 
-10 GLAGPPTN
+10 
-18 AMFPTPRLCHNSSM
+18 M
-32 TDESTLLEKQL
+32 TDTETTTMETQL

-55 LANTGMLNS
+55 QAGTSTLNET
-64 NEIEEKYAAL
+64 EIREKFAAL

-81 IDTLCQQPDH
+81 IDTLCQQPEH
-91 WQQLETA
+91 WNQLEA
-98 GIAPLE
+98 SHIPALE
-104 YSIEDDS
+104 FCLDDES
-111 QWPQQLRRWRRL
+111 QWPQQLRCWRRL

-132 LHELDNVEASLATI
+132 LHEVDNVEASLGIISEVADIALQESVRAISGLFAT
-146 SQMADV
+146 
-152 ALSKSVKVISSL
+152 
-164 FESRYG
+164 RYG
-170 QVKNSNGDAQSFVV
+170 LIKNADGEAQSFVV

-191 GGELNFSSD
+191 GRELNFSSD

-209 QGQSDCARD
+209 QGESD

-231 IGQRLAQLLGDITS
+231 MGQRLAQLLGDITS

-265 ALSFAAMEHYFQ
+265 ALSFSAMEHYFQ

-286 AWVKARPVAGDIA
+286 AWVKARPVAGDIQ

-329 AMIAVE
+329 ALIAVE

-371 ALRQRSLLKALQLLV
+371 VLRQRSLLTAMHKLV
-386 QAGHLPKATAEKL
+386 AAGHLEEATANKL
-399 EQAYLFLRRVENRVQ
+399 KEAYLHLRRVENRVQ
-414 MLRDEQTHSLPQDE
+414 MLRDEQTHSLPQDAFT
-428 LMRYRIARGLNYANA
+428 RYRIARGLNYTDAA
-443 NELENALQGHR
+443 ELEKALQTHR
-454 DFVSEEFSRLL
+454 DFVSEEFSNLL
-465 ASKRHKAKT
+465 ASKRHKAKVS
-474 TAYSDY
+474 AYIDY
-480 WRGLPEQSTEKQL
+480 WRGLPDTSNAKQL
-493 SDLGFNA
+493 SELGFNN
-500 SEDLHQALLDFCKHS
+500 SEDLHHALLDFSKHS
-515 TVQSFNEKTRS
+515 TVQTFNEKARA

-585 SAWLSERLVAHPLLL
+585 SAWLSERLVEHPLLL
-600 DELLDHRVAQAF
+600 DELLDHRVAQSF
-612 PNLIQLQVLA
+612 PDRPQLQILVKQVLA
-622 KQALAAGDTELALT
+622 IADTEQALHG
-636 ALNEMR
+636 LNELR

-656 QQNASESA
+656 QQTASESS
-664 EQLAQ
+664 EQLAM
-669 LAEVILQAVLELAKA
+669 LAEVILQAVLELAQA
-684 EIESSHGVIEGAG
+684 EIMISHGIIEGAG
-697 IAVVGYGSVGAKEL
+697 FAIVGYGSVGAKEL

-723 NADASAVSNGVRA
+723 NASANSVSDGSRAIDAS
-736 LDAPRYFARLAQ
+736 RYFGRLAQ

-757 TPAGRLYEVDM
+757 TPAGRLFEVDM

-779 VSSVDSFEM
+779 VSSLDSFDE
-788 YQKTRAWTWE
+788 YQRERAWTWE
-798 HQALVRSRSLAGDT
+798 HQALVRSRPLAGDPQ
-812 GVRIRFEEIRI
+812 VCARFEAIRAR
-823 QALLAHRDLGQ
+823 ALQAHRDPLQ
-834 INVDVSAM
+834 LNSDIIAM
-842 RQRMRNELDRSMGI
+842 RLRMRNELDRSAGI
-856 GFDLK
+856 RFELK

-866 LVDMEFFLQARVL
+866 LVDMEFFLQSQVM
-879 ALANTHDTVLGV
+879 ALANLNPEILST
-891 QRSPEI
+891 QRSPQILDVLSAIGEIGRADAEI
-897 LRVLET
+897 LH
-903 IGDISNVD
+903 
-911 VMFLYSHYENLIA
+911 SHYENLIA
-924 HSMICSLDQRPRI
+924 QSMICSLDQRPRI
-937 INMSDELQMQ
+937 VNMSDELQVGCIQ
-947 CEHALNIYAN
+947 ALKIYAQ
-957 KGLNF
+957 KGLDF
-962 KT
+962 KLPSSREG

>member
-1 MIERQKNQS
+1 
-10 GLAGPPTN
+10 
-18 AMFPTPRLCHNSSM
+18 M
-32 TDESTLLEKQL
+32 TDESTSLETEL
-43 QALVQRHLDRLV
+43 QALVQRHLNRL
-55 LANTGMLNS
+55 LEANAGTLEK
-64 NEIEEKYAAL
+64 NEIEKKFASLAL
-74 AVVSDFA
+74 VSDFA

-91 WQQLETA
+91 WHQLEESTIPSLA
-98 GIAPLE
+98 LAND
-104 YSIEDDS
+104 DDS

-123 QSTRVIWRD
+123 QSTRIIWRD
-132 LHELDNVEASLATI
+132 LHEVDNVEASLGTI
-146 SQMADV
+146 SEVADI
-152 ALSKSVKVISSL
+152 ALSESVRAISAL
-164 FESRYG
+164 FTTRYG
-170 QVKNSNGDAQSFVV
+170 EVKNTSGDPQAFVV

-209 QGQSDCARD
+209 QGESD

-231 IGQRLAQLLGDITS
+231 LGQRLAQLMGDITS

-265 ALSFAAMEHYFQ
+265 ALSFSAMEHYFQ

-286 AWVKARPVAGDIA
+286 AWVKARPVAGDIE
-299 AGERCLESLR
+299 AGERCLESFR

-329 AMIAVE
+329 AMIAAE

-371 ALRQRSLLKALQLLV
+371 GLRQRSLLKAMQALV
-386 QAGHLPKATAEKL
+386 LAGHLAESTAARLKE
-399 EQAYLFLRRVENRVQ
+399 AYLFLRRVENRVQ
-414 MLRDEQTHSLPQDE
+414 MLRDEQTHSLPQDVFT
-428 LMRYRIARGLNYANA
+428 RYRIARGLNYANA
-443 NELENALQGHR
+443 AELENALQTHR
-454 DFVSEEFSRLL
+454 DFVSDEFSNLL
-465 ASKRHKAKT
+465 ASKRHKAKVS
-474 TAYSDY
+474 AYIDY
-480 WRGLPEQSTEKQL
+480 WRGLPDQSSAGQL
-493 SDLGFNA
+493 SDLGFNNG
-500 SEDLHQALLDFCKHS
+500 EDLHQALQDFCKHS
-515 TVQSFNEKTRS
+515 TVQTFNEKARA

-585 SAWLSERLVAHPLLL
+585 SAWLSERLVEHPLLL

-612 PNLIQLQVLA
+612 PDHRQLQALV
-622 KQALAAGDTELALT
+622 KQALSVGDTEQALHG
-636 ALNEMR
+636 LNEMR

-656 QQNASESA
+656 QQAASVSA
-664 EQLAQ
+664 GQLAL
-669 LAEVILQAVLELAKA
+669 LAEVILQAVHELAAA
-684 EIESSHGVIEGAG
+684 EIRTSHGAIDGAG
-697 IAVVGYGSVGAKEL
+697 FAIIGYGSVGAKEL

-723 NADASAVSNGVRA
+723 NASASAASDGARS

-779 VSSVDSFEM
+779 VSSLDSFEE
-788 YQKTRAWTWE
+788 YQRDRAWTWE
-798 HQALVRSRSLAGDT
+798 HQALVRSRALAGNRQ
-812 GVRIRFEEIRI
+812 VCARFEAIRAA
-823 QALLAHRDLGQ
+823 ALQAHRDPLQ
-834 INVDVSAM
+834 LNNDVSAM
-842 RQRMRNELDRSMGI
+842 RLRMRNELDRSVGI
-856 GFDLK
+856 RFDLK

-866 LVDMEFFLQARVL
+866 LVDMEFFLQSRVM
-879 ALANTHDTVLGV
+879 ALANAHHELLGV
-891 QRSPEI
+891 QGSTEI
-897 LRVLET
+897 LDVLAA
-903 IGDISNVD
+903 IGDVGKADAEI
-911 VMFLYSHYENLIA
+911 LHSHYQNLIA
-924 HSMICSLDQRPRI
+924 HSMVCSLDQRPRVV
-937 INMSDELQMQ
+937 NMSDDLQTQ
-947 CEHALNIYAN
+947 CHRTLEIYAG
-957 KGLNF
+957 KGLGF
-962 KT
+962 KP

>member
-1 MIERQKNQS
+1 
-10 GLAGPPTN
+10 
-18 AMFPTPRLCHNSSM
+18 M
-32 TDESTLLEKQL
+32 TDLESASLEAQL
-43 QALVQRHLDRLV
+43 QALVQRHLDRL
-55 LANTGMLNS
+55 LQANTGTLS
-64 NEIEEKYAAL
+64 KNEIEKKYAAL
-74 AVVSDFA
+74 AIVSDFS
-81 IDTLCQQPDH
+81 IDTLCQQPEH
-91 WQQLETA
+91 WHQLETA
-98 GIAPLE
+98 EIPSLE
-104 YSIEDDS
+104 YSMDDDS
-111 QWPQQLRRWRRL
+111 QWLQQLRRWRRL

-132 LHELDNVEASLATI
+132 LHELDDVEASLASI
-146 SQMADV
+146 SHMADV
-152 ALSKSVKVISSL
+152 ALRESVRVISTL

-170 QVKNSNGDAQSFVV
+170 AVKNIRGEAQSFVV

-209 QGQSDCARD
+209 HGESD

-231 IGQRLAQLLGDITS
+231 LGQRLAQLLGDITS

-286 AWVKARPVAGDIA
+286 AWVKARPVAGDIE

-329 AMIAVE
+329 ALIAAE

-371 ALRQRSLLKALQLLV
+371 VLRQRSLLKAMQMLV
-386 QAGHLPKATAEKL
+386 QAGHLPEATAEKL
-399 EQAYLFLRRVENRVQ
+399 KQAYLFLRRVENRVQ
-414 MLRDEQTHSLPQDE
+414 MLRDEQTHSLPQDV
-428 LMRYRIARGLNYANA
+428 LTRYRIARGLNYANA
-443 NELENALQGHR
+443 GALENALQGHR

-474 TAYSDY
+474 SAYSDY
-480 WRGLPEQSTEKQL
+480 WRGLPDQSTEQQL

-515 TVQSFNEKTRS
+515 TVQSFNEKARS

-585 SAWLSERLVAHPLLL
+585 SAWLSERLVEHPLLL

-612 PNLIQLQVLA
+612 PNHAQLQAMA
-622 KQALAAGDTELALT
+622 KQALSIGDTELALT

-656 QQNASESA
+656 EQAASESA
-664 EQLAQ
+664 ERLAL
-669 LAEVILQAVLELAKA
+669 LAEVILQAVHELAKV
-684 EIESSHGVIEGAG
+684 EIQASHGFIDGAG
-697 IAVVGYGSVGAKEL
+697 FAIVGYGSVGAKEL

-718 LVFLH
+718 VVFLH
-723 NADASAVSNGVRA
+723 NAAVNAASNGNRP
-736 LDAPRYFARLAQ
+736 LDAHRYFARLAQ
-748 KIISLMQTI
+748 KIIGLMQTI

-779 VSSVDSFEM
+779 VSSLDSFDE
-788 YQKTRAWTWE
+788 YQTARAWTWE
-798 HQALVRSRSLAGDT
+798 HQALVRSRSLAGDAE
-812 GVRIRFEEIRI
+812 VRTRFEEIRR
-823 QALLAHRDLGQ
+823 QALQAHRDLAK
-834 INVDVSAM
+834 INADVSSM
-842 RQRMRNELDRSMGI
+842 RQRMRNELDRSTAI

-861 QGLGG
+861 QGVGG

-879 ALANTHDTVLGV
+879 ALANTHKTVLAV

-897 LRVLET
+897 LRVLES
-903 IGDISNVD
+903 IGDISHTD
-911 VMFLYSHYENLIA
+911 AEILHSHYENLIA
-924 HSMICSLDQRPRI
+924 HSMVCSLDQRPRI
-937 INMSDELQMQ
+937 SNMSDQLQAQ
-947 CEHALNIYAN
+947 CEQASHIYAA
-957 KGLNF
+957 KGLDF

>member
-1 MIERQKNQS
+1 MND
-10 GLAGPPTN
+10 
-18 AMFPTPRLCHNSSM
+18 F
-32 TDESTLLEKQL
+32 ESADFESQLKALL
-43 QALVQRHLDRLV
+43 QRHLDRLIQ
-55 LANTGMLNS
+55 ANVGAMTID
-64 NEIEEKYAAL
+64 EIREKYAAL
-74 AVVSDFA
+74 ALVSDFA
-81 IDTLCQQPDH
+81 IDTLCQQPDR
-91 WQQLETA
+91 WQELDTA
-98 GIAPLE
+98 EICPLE
-104 YSIEDDS
+104 FSSDDDS
-111 QWPQQLRRWRRL
+111 QWPQQVRRWRRL

-132 LHELDNVEASLATI
+132 LHEMDDVETSLGTI
-146 SQMADV
+146 STIADI
-152 ALSKSVKVISSL
+152 ALGESVNAISRV
-164 FESRYG
+164 FVTRYG
-170 QVKNSNGDAQSFVV
+170 EIKNTKREVQNFVV

-209 QGQSDCARD
+209 QGESD

-231 IGQRLAQLLGDITS
+231 LGQRLAQLLGDITS

-286 AWVKARPVAGDIA
+286 AWIKARPVAGDIA
-299 AGERCLESLR
+299 AGEQCLESLR

-329 AMIAVE
+329 AMIAAE

-371 ALRQRSLLKALQLLV
+371 GLRQRSLLKAMQILV
-386 QAGHLPKATAEKL
+386 DAGHLPAATAAKL
-399 EQAYLFLRRVENRVQ
+399 KEAYLFLRRVENRVQ
-414 MLRDEQTHSLPQDE
+414 MLRDEQTHSLPQDPFT
-428 LMRYRIARGLNYANA
+428 RYRIARGLHYADA
-443 NELENALQGHR
+443 DALENALQVHR
-454 DFVSEEFSRLL
+454 EFVSEEFSRLL
-465 ASKRHKAKT
+465 ESRRHKIKPT
-474 TAYSDY
+474 SYSDY
-480 WRGLPEQSTEKQL
+480 WRGLTDQSSARQL
-493 SDLGFNA
+493 SDLGFNNGD
-500 SEDLHQALLDFCKHS
+500 DLHQALLDFCRHS
-515 TVQSFNEKTRS
+515 TVQGFNEKTRS

-541 SVAPEAAMTRSLS
+541 SVAPEAALTRSLS

-573 AALQRLVDVVAR
+573 VALQRLVDVVAR
-585 SAWLSERLVAHPLLL
+585 SAWLSERLVEHPLLL

-612 PNLIQLQVLA
+612 PNHDLL
-622 KQALAAGDTELALT
+622 QALATQALSSGDTEQSLQG
-636 ALNEMR
+636 LNELR

-656 QQNASESA
+656 QQAASESA
-664 EQLAQ
+664 EQLAE
-669 LAEVILQAVLELAKA
+669 LAQVILQSVLALAKT
-684 EIESSHGVIEGAG
+684 EIQMSHGDIDGAG
-697 IAVVGYGSVGAKEL
+697 FAIIGYGSVGAKEL

-723 NADASAVSNGVRA
+723 NALPNATSNGNRS

-779 VSSVDSFEM
+779 VSSLDSFEE

-798 HQALVRSRSLAGDT
+798 HQALVRARSLAGDA
-812 GVRIRFEEIRI
+812 GVCASFEAVRT
-823 QALLAHRDLGQ
+823 QALQTHRDLAR
-834 INVDVSAM
+834 INADVINM
-842 RQRMRNELDRSMGI
+842 RQRMRNELDRSAGSR
-856 GFDLK
+856 FDLK
-861 QGLGG
+861 QGPGG

-879 ALANTHDTVLGV
+879 ALANTHSEVLAA

-897 LRVLET
+897 LQALAT
-903 IGDISNVD
+903 IGDIDDAECKSLN
-911 VMFLYSHYENLIA
+911 SHYENLIA

-937 INMSDELQMQ
+937 VNVSGELQAQ
-947 CEHALNIYAN
+947 CLETLSIYAA
-957 KGLNF
+957 KGLDLVG
-962 KT
+962 TL

>member
-1 MIERQKNQS
+1 M
-10 GLAGPPTN
+10 
-18 AMFPTPRLCHNSSM
+18 CHNSAM
-32 TDESTLLEKQL
+32 TDIDSALLKTEL

-55 LANTGMLNS
+55 LANTSSLS
-64 NEIEEKYAAL
+64 KDEIEKKFVAL
-74 AVVSDFA
+74 AVASDFA
-81 IDTLCQQPDH
+81 IDTLCQQPEH
-91 WQQLETA
+91 WDQLEMT
-98 GIAPLE
+98 GVPGLE
-104 YSIEDDS
+104 FSSSDDS
-111 QWPQQLRRWRRL
+111 QWPQQLRRWRKL

-132 LHELDNVEASLATI
+132 LHEIDDVETSLGTI
-146 SQMADV
+146 SEIADM
-152 ALSKSVKVISSL
+152 ALSESVRAISTL
-164 FESRYG
+164 FVTRYG
-170 QVKNSNGDAQSFVV
+170 QVKNANGESQSFVV

-191 GGELNFSSD
+191 GRELNFSSD

-209 QGQSDCARD
+209 QGESD
-218 GARSLDS
+218 GARVLDS

-231 IGQRLAQLLGDITS
+231 LGQRLAQLLGDISS

-265 ALSFAAMEHYFQ
+265 VLSFAAMEHYFQ

-286 AWVKARPVAGDIA
+286 AWVKARPVAGDIE

-329 AMIAVE
+329 AMIAAE

-371 ALRQRSLLKALQLLV
+371 GLRQRSLLKAMQTLV
-386 QAGHLPKATAEKL
+386 QAGHLQATTADKL
-399 EQAYLFLRRVENRVQ
+399 KEAYFFLRRVENRVQ
-414 MLRDEQTHSLPQDE
+414 MLRDEQTHSLPQE
-428 LMRYRIARGLNYANA
+428 ALTRYRIARGLNYANA
-443 NELENALQGHR
+443 AELEDALQEHR
-454 DFVSEEFSRLL
+454 DFVSEEFSKLL
-465 ASKRHKAKT
+465 ASKRHKAKVS
-474 TAYSDY
+474 AYIDY
-480 WRGLPEQSTEKQL
+480 WRGLPEQSTAIQL
-493 SDLGFNA
+493 SELGFNN
-500 SEDLHQALLDFCKHS
+500 SEDLHQALQDFCKHS
-515 TVQSFNEKTRS
+515 TVQSFSEKIRS

-541 SVAPEAAMTRSLS
+541 SVAPEAAMIRSLS

-585 SAWLSERLVAHPLLL
+585 SAWLSERLVEHPLLL
-600 DELLDHRVAQAF
+600 DELLDHRVTQAF
-612 PNLIQLQVLA
+612 PDNWQLQVLV
-622 KQALAAGDTELALT
+622 KQTMATGDTEQALHG
-636 ALNEMR
+636 LNEMR

-656 QQNASESA
+656 QQAASESA
-664 EQLAQ
+664 EQLAI

-684 EIESSHGVIEGAG
+684 EIQIVHGVIDDAG
-697 IAVVGYGSVGAKEL
+697 FAIIGYGSVGAKEL

-723 NADASAVSNGVRA
+723 NASANAVSNGSRP
-736 LDAPRYFARLAQ
+736 LDAARYFARLAQ

-779 VSSVDSFEM
+779 VSSLDSFEE
-788 YQKTRAWTWE
+788 YQRERAWTWE
-798 HQALVRSRSLAGDT
+798 HQALVRSRSLAGDAD
-812 GVRIRFEEIRI
+812 VRGRFKNIRI
-823 QALLAHRDLGQ
+823 QSLQAHRDLAQ
-834 INVDVSAM
+834 INTDVCAM
-842 RQRMRNELDRSMGI
+842 RKRMRNELDRSAGI
-856 GFDLK
+856 RFDLK

-879 ALANTHDTVLGV
+879 ALANADAKVLAA

-897 LRVLET
+897 LRILEA
-903 IGDISNVD
+903 IGDISTSDSN
-911 VMFLYSHYENLIA
+911 LLHSHYESLIA
-924 HSMICSLDQRPRI
+924 HSMVCSLDQRPRI
-937 INMSDELQMQ
+937 VNESDELRIR
-947 CEHALNIYAN
+947 CEQASSIYARM
-957 KGLNF
+957 GLDF
-962 KT
+962 KA

>member
-1 MIERQKNQS
+1 
-10 GLAGPPTN
+10 
-18 AMFPTPRLCHNSSM
+18 M
-32 TDESTLLEKQL
+32 TDESTLLEIEL

-55 LANTGMLNS
+55 QANTNGS
-64 NEIEEKYAAL
+64 SRQEIEKKYSAL
-74 AVVSDFA
+74 AIVSDFA
-81 IDTLCQQPDH
+81 IDTLCQQPEH
-91 WQQLETA
+91 WDELEESA
-98 GIAPLE
+98 IPLLE
-104 YSIEDDS
+104 LSIDDDNL
-111 QWPQQLRRWRRL
+111 WPQQLRRWRRL

-132 LHELDNVEASLATI
+132 LHERDNVEASLGTI
-146 SQMADV
+146 SEIADL
-152 ALSKSVKVISSL
+152 ALSESVRAISAL
-164 FESRYG
+164 FKTRYG
-170 QVKNSNGDAQSFVV
+170 EVKSIGGESQSFVV

-191 GGELNFSSD
+191 GRELNFSSD

-209 QGQSDCARD
+209 QGESD
-218 GARSLDS
+218 GVRSLDS

-231 IGQRLAQLLGDITS
+231 LGQRLAQLLGDITA

-265 ALSFAAMEHYFQ
+265 ALSFSAMEHYFQ

-286 AWVKARPVAGDIA
+286 AWVKARPVAGDIE

-329 AMIAVE
+329 AMIAAE

-365 HGGREP
+365 HGGRES
-371 ALRQRSLLKALQLLV
+371 ALRQRSLLTAMQVLV
-386 QAGHLPKATAEKL
+386 QAGHLAEATARKL
-399 EQAYLFLRRVENRVQ
+399 KEAYLFLRRVENRVQ
-414 MLRDEQTHSLPQDE
+414 MLRDEQTHSLPQDA
-428 LMRYRIARGLNYANA
+428 LTRHRIARGLNYADA
-443 NELENALQGHR
+443 IELETALQAHR
-454 DFVSEEFSRLL
+454 DFVSEEFSNLL
-465 ASKRHKAKT
+465 ASKRHKAKAS
-474 TAYSDY
+474 AYGDY
-480 WRGLPEQSTEKQL
+480 WRGLPDQSNAGQL
-493 SDLGFNA
+493 SELGFNN

-515 TVQSFNEKTRS
+515 TVQSFNEKARA

-541 SVAPEAAMTRSLS
+541 SVAPESAMTRSLS

-585 SAWLSERLVAHPLLL
+585 SAWLSERLVEHPLLL

-612 PNLIQLQVLA
+612 PDHRQL
-622 KQALAAGDTELALT
+622 QALATQALAIGDTEQALH
-636 ALNEMR
+636 ALNELR

-656 QQNASESA
+656 QQVASESA
-664 EQLAQ
+664 EQLAL
-669 LAEVILQAVLELAKA
+669 LAEVILQAVLELAKV
-684 EIESSHGVIEGAG
+684 EIEAAHGIVKDAG
-697 IAVVGYGSVGAKEL
+697 FAIIGYGSVGAKEL

-723 NADASAVSNGVRA
+723 NASASAMSDGARA

-779 VSSVDSFEM
+779 VSSLDSFEE
-788 YQKTRAWTWE
+788 YQRERAWTWE
-798 HQALVRSRSLAGDT
+798 HQALVRSRSLAGDRQ
-812 GVRIRFEEIRI
+812 VCRRFEEVRAN
-823 QALLAHRDLGQ
+823 ALRAYRDLSR
-834 INVDVSAM
+834 INTEVSAM
-842 RQRMRNELDRSMGI
+842 RLRMRNELDRSTTVR
-856 GFDLK
+856 FDLK

-866 LVDMEFFLQARVL
+866 LVDMEFFLQARVM
-879 ALANTHDTVLGV
+879 ALANANHAILEV

-897 LRVLET
+897 LGVLKS
-903 IGDISNVD
+903 IGDID
-911 VMFLYSHYENLIA
+911 EPDADALHAHYENLIA

-937 INMSDELQMQ
+937 VELSDEFRMQ
-947 CEHALNIYAN
+947 CEQSLKIYAE
-957 KGLNF
+957 KGLDF
-962 KT
+962 KSSS

>member
-1 MIERQKNQS
+1 MIEFE
-10 GLAGPPTN
+10 AT
-18 AMFPTPRLCHNSSM
+18 
-32 TDESTLLEKQL
+32 L
-43 QALVQRHLDRLV
+43 QALVQRHLDRLTEYNIGS
-55 LANTGMLNS
+55 LQKS
-64 NEIEEKYAAL
+64 DIEKKYSGL

-81 IDTLCQQPDH
+81 IDVLCQQTERWDE
-91 WQQLETA
+91 LEA
-98 GIAPLE
+98 SVIPPLNF
-104 YSIEDDS
+104 SLEDDS
-111 QWPQQLRRWRRL
+111 QWPQQIRRWRRL
-123 QSTRVIWRD
+123 QSARVIWRD
-132 LHELDNVEASLATI
+132 IHEVDNVEDSLFTI
-146 SQMADV
+146 SEMADV
-152 ALSKSVKVISSL
+152 ALDQSVRAISAL
-164 FESRYG
+164 FFSRYG
-170 QVKNSNGDAQSFVV
+170 EVKNAEGEVQNFIV

-209 QGQSDCARD
+209 QGESD

-231 IGQRLAQLLGDITS
+231 LGQRLAQLMGDITS

-265 ALSFAAMEHYFQ
+265 VLSFAAMEHYFQ

-299 AGERCLESLR
+299 AGEQCLGSLR

-329 AMIAVE
+329 AMIAAE

-371 ALRQRSLLKALQLLV
+371 ALRQRSLLKAMQAMV
-386 QAGHLPKATAEKL
+386 QAGHLPESTAEKL
-399 EQAYLFLRRVENRVQ
+399 KVAYLFLRRVENRVQ
-414 MLRDEQTHSLPQDE
+414 MLRDEQTHSLPQDAFT
-428 LMRYRIARGLNYANA
+428 RYRIARGLDY
-443 NELENALQGHR
+443 ENAEALEQALQFHR
-454 DFVSEEFSRLL
+454 DIVSEEFSRLL
-465 ASKRHKAKT
+465 ESKRHKAKVS
-474 TAYSDY
+474 AYIDF
-480 WRGLPEQSTEKQL
+480 WRGLPDQSSAQQL
-493 SDLGFNA
+493 AELGFNN
-500 SEDLHQALLDFCKHS
+500 SDDLHQALLDFCKHS

-541 SVAPEAAMTRSLS
+541 SIAPEAAMTRSLG

-573 AALQRLVDVVAR
+573 VALQRLVDVVAR
-585 SAWLSERLVAHPLLL
+585 SAWLSERLVEHPLLL

-612 PNLIQLQVLA
+612 PDRQRLELLA
-622 KQALAAGDTELALT
+622 KQGLAAGDTEQALS

-656 QQNASESA
+656 QQVASESA
-664 EQLAQ
+664 EQLAE
-669 LAEVILQAVLELAKA
+669 LAEVILQSVLELAKA
-684 EIESSHGVIEGAG
+684 EIRAQHGDIENAG
-697 IAVVGYGSVGAKEL
+697 FAIIGYGSVGAKEL

-723 NADASAVSNGVRA
+723 NATASMMSNGNRP
-736 LDAPRYFARLAQ
+736 LDSQRYFARLAQ
-748 KIISLMQTI
+748 KLISLMQTI

-779 VSSVDSFEM
+779 VSSLDSFEE
-788 YQKTRAWTWE
+788 YQRDRAWTWE
-798 HQALVRSRSLAGDT
+798 HQALVRSRALAGD
-812 GVRIRFEEIRI
+812 GEVCQRFEQIRT
-823 QALLAHRDLGQ
+823 QALRAHRDLDQ
-834 INVDVSAM
+834 INTDVVSM
-842 RQRMRNELDRSMGI
+842 RQRMRNELDRSVGVR
-856 GFDLK
+856 FDLK
-861 QGLGG
+861 QGPGG

-879 ALANTHDTVLGV
+879 ALAAANDKVLTA

-897 LRVLET
+897 LRVLED
-903 IGDISNVD
+903 IGDIDHDDAQV
-911 VMFLYSHYENLIA
+911 LHLHYENLIG
-924 HSMICSLDQRPRI
+924 HSMVCSLDQRPRI
-937 INMSDELQMQ
+937 AGMSDELQAQ
-947 CEHALNIYAN
+947 CIASLKIYAA
-957 KGLNF
+957 KGLPF
-962 KT
+962 IGAV